1 MGTDSAFYRNRH
13 IYQTSCY
20 EEEVNEEKN
29 VEDIITNFNS
39 ETFCEEIII
48 KKNNYI
54 EKLSKFNLSKKNL
67 NKIKCSFFSKN
78 MNFDMMETDFKQ
90 NEIKCIKRM
99 IKITRLND
107 QEIKLFI
114 KNSSVN
120 GNINYYKK
128 YKKTISYSNGTT
140 NITYNEVKSNIDKN
154 NLDRIKNFV
163 ENKVNQLLLN

>member
-1 MGTDSAFYRNRH
+1 MGIETAFYRDMN

-29 VEDIITNFNS
+29 VEDIISNFNS

-114 KNSSVN
+114 KN
-120 GNINYYKK
+120 IRK
-128 YKKTISYSNGTT
+128 
-140 NITYNEVKSNIDKN
+140 
-154 NLDRIKNFV
+154 L
-163 ENKVNQLLLN
+163 